1 MNKTAIGSAIV
12 IAAVAAVA
20 VAPDAS
26 PPAPA
31 QPAQVAP
38 LPVSKDVVLS
48 LAVPERQLF
57 AKERG
62 LLFASPSWA
71 QPQAAPAAA
80 KQQAQLSASAGVS
93 AGPVPYRF
101 VGTVKRATDVGYA
114 LAKGDVLSWVKE
126 GDTLDDYRVEA
137 TTPGTVTLLYLPSG
151 ERTTLVLAAPSHNS
165 PVAIGSSTQLQN
177 ASPVARELG
186 AAQPSAPPAV
196 EPRPALR
203 AAQLRGPR
211 NVTQ

>member
-1 MNKTAIGSAIV
+1 MNKPAIGSAIV

-20 VAPDAS
+20 AVAPDAS
-26 PPAPA
+26 PLAPA

-38 LPVSKDVVLS
+38 LPASKDVVLS
-48 LAVPERQLF
+48 LAVPERQSF

-71 QPQAAPAAA
+71 QPQAAPATT

-101 VGTVKRATDVGYA
+101 VGTVMRGNEVGYA
-114 LAKGDVLSWVKE
+114 LAKGDVLIWVKE
-126 GDTLDDYRVEA
+126 GESLDDYRVEA
-137 TTPGTVTLLYLPSG
+137 TTPGTVTLLYLPTG
-151 ERTTLVLAAPSHNS
+151 ERTTLVLAAPPNPS
-165 PVAIGSSTQLQN
+165 VATGLSAAP
-177 ASPVARELG
+177 ASAPAVVPEGRPQLG
-186 AAQPSAPPAV
+186 AAPAV

-211 NVTQ
+211 TVPQ

>member
-1 MNKTAIGSAIV
+1 MSKPAIGAAIV

-20 VAPDAS
+20 VAPDPS

-31 QPAQVAP
+31 QPAQLAP
-38 LPVSKDVVLS
+38 LPVLNDVGRVP
-48 LAVPERQLF
+48 LALPERQSLRNERSFLF
-57 AKERG
+57 A
-62 LLFASPSWA
+62 APSWA

-101 VGTVKRATDVGYA
+101 VGTVMRGNEVGYA
-114 LAKGDVLSWVKE
+114 LAKGDVLTWVKE
-126 GDTLDDYRVEA
+126 GETLDDYRVEA
-137 TTPGTVTLLYLPSG
+137 TTPRSVTLLYLPSG
-151 ERTTLVLAAPSHNS
+151 ERTTLALSTPRHHPS
-165 PVAIGSSTQLQN
+165 VAVRSSTEPQS
-177 ASPVARELG
+177 APD
-186 AAQPSAPPAV
+186 APPAV

>member
-1 MNKTAIGSAIV
+1 MNKPAIGSAIV

-38 LPVSKDVVLS
+38 LPISKDVVPS
-48 LAVPERQLF
+48 LAVPERSTF

-62 LLFASPSWA
+62 LLFGSPSWA
-71 QPQAAPAAA
+71 QPPAAPAAS

-101 VGTVKRATDVGYA
+101 VGTVMRATEVGYA
-114 LAKGDVLSWVKE
+114 LAKGDVLFWVQE
-126 GDTLDDYRVEA
+126 GQTLDDYRVEA

-151 ERTTLVLAAPSHNS
+151 ERTTLVLAAPPRNS
-165 PVAIGSSTQLQN
+165 SIAIGSSPQLQS
-177 ASPVARELG
+177 ASPLAPESG
-186 AAQPSAPPAV
+186 TSPPNPPPSV
-196 EPRPALR
+196 ETRPALR

>member
-1 MNKTAIGSAIV
+1 MNKPAIGSAIV

-26 PPAPA
+26 PPARA
-31 QPAQVAP
+31 QPAQLAP
-38 LPVSKDVVLS
+38 LPVSKDVVRS
-48 LAVPERQLF
+48 LAVPERQSF

-71 QPQAAPAAA
+71 QPQAAPATS

-101 VGTVKRATDVGYA
+101 VGTVTRETGVEYA
-114 LAKGDVLSWVKE
+114 LAVGDALFWVKE
-126 GDTLDDYRVEA
+126 GETLHDYRVEA
-137 TTPGTVTLLYLPSG
+137 TTPRTVTLLYLPLG
-151 ERTTLVLAAPSHNS
+151 ERTTLALAAPPHNS
-165 PVAIGSSTQLQN
+165 FVATRPSTDHQS
-177 ASPVARELG
+177 ASPLARESG
-186 AAQPSAPPAV
+186 MSQPNVPPSV
-196 EPRPALR
+196 ETRPALR

-211 NVTQ
+211 NVVQ

>member
-1 MNKTAIGSAIV
+1 MNKPAIGSAIV
-12 IAAVAAVA
+12 IAAVAAAA

-38 LPVSKDVVLS
+38 LPVSKDVARS
-48 LAVPERQLF
+48 LAVPERQTF

-71 QPQAAPAAA
+71 QPPAAPATS

-93 AGPVPYRF
+93 AAPVPYRF

-114 LAKGDVLSWVKE
+114 LAKGDVLFWVQE
-126 GDTLDDYRVEA
+126 GETLDDYRVEA
-137 TTPGTVTLLYLPSG
+137 ATPGTVTLLHLPSG
-151 ERTTLVLAAPSHNS
+151 ERTTLVLAAPPPNS
-165 PVAIGSSTQLQN
+165 AVAIGSSTQLQS
-177 ASPVARELG
+177 ASPLAPESGSPQLN
-186 AAQPSAPPAV
+186 AAPAV
-196 EPRPALR
+196 DVRPALR

-211 NVTQ
+211 NITQ

>member
-1 MNKTAIGSAIV
+1 MNKPAIGSAIV

-31 QPAQVAP
+31 QPAQAAP

-48 LAVPERQLF
+48 LAVPERQSF

-71 QPQAAPAAA
+71 RPPAAPATS

-101 VGTVKRATDVGYA
+101 VGTVMRSNEIGYA
-114 LAKGDVLSWVKE
+114 LAKGDVVIWVKE
-126 GDTLDDYRVEA
+126 GETLDDYRVEA
-137 TTPGTVTLLYLPSG
+137 TTPGSVTLLYLPSG
-151 ERTTLVLAAPSHNS
+151 ERTTLVLAAPPHNS
-165 PVAIGSSTQLQN
+165 SVAIRGSTELQS
-177 ASPVARELG
+177 ASPLARESG
-186 AAQPSAPPAV
+186 TSQASAPLAV

>member
-1 MNKTAIGSAIV
+1 MNKPAIGAAIV

-20 VAPDAS
+20 VAPDGS
-26 PPAPA
+26 PPTPA

-48 LAVPERQLF
+48 LAVPERQPF

-62 LLFASPSWA
+62 LLFGSPSWA
-71 QPQAAPAAA
+71 QPQAAPATS

-93 AGPVPYRF
+93 AGPMPYRF
-101 VGTVKRATDVGYA
+101 VGTVTRANEVGYA

-126 GDTLDDYRVEA
+126 GETLDGYRVEA
-137 TTPGTVTLLYLPSG
+137 TTPGTVTLVYLPSG
-151 ERTTLVLAAPSHNS
+151 ERTTLVLVAPSHNS
-165 PVAIGSSTQLQN
+165 SVAIRASTELQG
-177 ASPVARELG
+177 ASPLARES
-186 AAQPSAPPAV
+186 ATSQPSAAPAV
-196 EPRPALR
+196 DPRPALR